1 MKIRED
7 RQQDIQDQR
16 ALFQKVVALLDALR
30 AADPTIIEVVRFP
43 DARLWEQKGHLLF
56 FQQGSGRTI
65 GFGQIERRERVVFG
79 RVHEISI
86 LRSQKSPSLFQL
98 NRGPAGDLEAIATD
112 IVESFLR
119 RACIA
124 PGPYRKLRSR
134 CVL

>member
-43 DARLWEQKGHLLF
+43 DARLWERKGHLLF
-56 FQQGSGRTI
+56 FQHGSGRTI
-65 GFGQIERRERVVFG
+65 GFGQIERRERAVFG

-86 LRSQKSPSLFQL
+86 LRSQKSPSLFQF
-98 NRGPAGDLEAIATD
+98 NRGPDGDLEAIATD
-112 IVESFLR
+112 IVDSFLR
-119 RACIA
+119 
-124 PGPYRKLRSR
+124 
-134 CVL
+134 